1 MYRAQP
7 PPRKYEEYAYVLDFN
22 SRGKSSTV
30 RGREGIIVTAIGEDR
45 LTLLEVLGIPN
56 STFEIGEKI
65 YIGKDGRTKVLS
77 VLGKMEYDKISSSAQ
92 SELQTVVQTIV
103 TAIGEDRL
111 TLLEILGI
119 PNTTFEIGEKIYIG
133 KDGRTKVLSV
143 LGKME
148 YDKISSSAQ
157 SELPT
162 VVQTIVTANESKF
175 VEYLNNARPLTPRI
189 HALELIPGIGKTYMK
204 TMLEEREKKKFE
216 SYQDLQDRVGFKD
229 PVKHISERIMDEI
242 TGESRMNLFVKR

>member
-1 MYRAQP
+1 LHRAQS

-30 RGREGIIVTAIGEDR
+30 RGRDGIIITAIGEDR

-65 YIGKDGRTKVLS
+65 YIGKEGRTKVLS

-92 SELQTVVQTIV
+92 SELETVVETIV
-103 TAIGEDRL
+103 T
-111 TLLEILGI
+111 
-119 PNTTFEIGEKIYIG
+119 N
-133 KDGRTKVLSV
+133 
-143 LGKME
+143 
-148 YDKISSSAQ
+148 
-157 SELPT
+157 
-162 VVQTIVTANESKF
+162 NETKF
-175 VEYLNNARPLTPRI
+175 VEYLNKAQPLTPRI

-204 TMLEEREKKKFE
+204 TMLEEREKQKFE
-216 SYQDLQDRVGFKD
+216 SYQDLQERVGFKE
-229 PVKHISERIMDEI
+229 PIKHISERIMDEI